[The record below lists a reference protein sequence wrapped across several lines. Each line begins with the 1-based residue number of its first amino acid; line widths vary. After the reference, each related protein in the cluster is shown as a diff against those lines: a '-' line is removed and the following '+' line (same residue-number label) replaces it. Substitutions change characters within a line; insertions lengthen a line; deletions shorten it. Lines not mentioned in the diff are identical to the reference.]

1 MEMTTHSLT
10 RTSRYLTWAALVA
23 LLLVA
28 ATIRFTNI
36 SAQSLWY
43 DEGTTV
49 GRAMRDI
56 PTLIETMQAN
66 IHVPGYFILIGIW
79 EDIMGNSEFALRSFS
94 AFFSLM
100 SIAVT
105 YALGRR
111 LFGRIAAISAV
122 GFVTFNTLSIYYA
135 QEARMYSML
144 AAVVALSMYIFVRLV
159 DQLSRPSPET
169 TAPWWKTGAF
179 KWGLALAL
187 INGLG
192 MYTHYFFPLI
202 MLVQGIMAVLWLGLM
217 AVRNWREKNSQ
228 RSMLVAL
235 ATYTIANLVTL
246 ALFIPWA
253 PIALRQITGHG
264 NPSLA
269 EPETMEHFLRQFHGV
284 ITFGTTFEVSMG
296 GMGIAIYLLL
306 IFGLLMVRGVGKR
319 DGRDTWRLLLPIVW
333 VVATLIFFLV
343 LKLNTRYLRFLTPTQ
358 IAIALWMGRGI
369 AVLWH
374 IRPRE
379 QRAPMR
385 YIPRFAGVF
394 TAFAIMVTMFNG
406 LDPLYNDPDYRRD
419 DYRGLVQQIEDAL
432 RPGDGIIVSAPGV
445 AEIVGYYYHGDAPI
459 YPLPTSDDTVGDIE
473 RILAQHSR
481 IFVVYYGTRERD
493 PDGSV
498 EGTLNAQA
506 YQISDQWVDD
516 MRLVRYVAPIELD
529 TFTESGMQFGEHI
542 TLERYALSSETVT
555 AGDAL
560 QLQLEWTTDT
570 PLEARYKV
578 FVQLLNPDGTL
589 AAQRD
594 SEPGGG
600 DQITTIW
607 QPGETII
614 DRHALAIPDDLPEG
628 DGYTLILG
636 LYDANPPNDRLL
648 VGENDHL
655 VLAEITV
662 ER

>member
-1 MEMTTHSLT
+1 MQMTTPSLT
-10 RTSRYLTWAALVA
+10 RTNRYLTWAALVA
-23 LLLVA
+23 LLLIA

-36 SAQSLWY
+36 GTQSLWY

-66 IHVPGYFILIGIW
+66 IHVPGYFILLGMW
-79 EDIMGNSEFALRSFS
+79 EDVMGNSEFALRSFS
-94 AFFSLM
+94 AFFSLI
-100 SIAVT
+100 SIALT

-111 LFGRIAAISAV
+111 LFGRIAAIAAV
-122 GFVTFNTLSIYYA
+122 SFVTFNTLSIYYA

-144 AAVVALSMYIFVRLV
+144 AAVAVLSMYVFLRLV
-159 DQLSRPSPET
+159 DELSQPV
-169 TAPWWKTGAF
+169 TASTSPWWKRGAF
-179 KWGLALAL
+179 RWGLALAL
-187 INGLG
+187 INSLG
-192 MYTHYFFPLI
+192 MYTHYFFPLM
-202 MLVQGIMAVLWLGLM
+202 MLVQGIMAVLWLGTL
-217 AVRNWREKNSQ
+217 AVRHWRARDGQ
-228 RSMLVAL
+228 RPMLVAL
-235 ATYTIANLVTL
+235 ATYTVANLVTL
-246 ALFIPWA
+246 ALFLPWA

-269 EPETMEHFLRQFHGV
+269 EPETMEHFLRQFQGV

-319 DGRDTWRLLLPIVW
+319 DGRDSWRLLLPIVW

-358 IAIALWMGRGI
+358 IAVALWMGRGI

-379 QRAPMR
+379 QRPPFR

-394 TAFAIMVTMFNG
+394 TAFAILVTMANG
-406 LDPLYNDPDYRRD
+406 LDPLYNDPAYQRD
-419 DYRGLVQQIEDAL
+419 DYRGLVQQIEDNL
-432 RPGDGIIVSAPGV
+432 RPGDGIIVSAPGLL
-445 AEIVGYYYHGDAPI
+445 EIIDYYYEGDAPI

-473 RILAQHSR
+473 RILAQHER
-481 IFVVYYGTRERD
+481 IFAVYYGTRERD
-493 PDGSV
+493 PADAV

-506 YQISDQWVDD
+506 YEISDQWIDD
-516 MRLVRYVAPIELD
+516 MRLVRYVAPVEFGS
-529 TFTESGMQFGEHI
+529 FTESGEQFGEHI
-542 TLERYALSSETVT
+542 TLERYALSSEQVN

-560 QLQLEWTTDT
+560 QLQLEWSTDAT
-570 PLEARYKV
+570 LDTRYKV
-578 FVQLLNPDGTL
+578 FIQLLNPDGTL

-600 DQITTIW
+600 DQLTTLW
-607 QPGETII
+607 QPDETII
-614 DRHALAIPDDLPEG
+614 DRHALAIPDDLPTG
-628 DGYTLILG
+628 GGYTLILG
-636 LYDANPPNDRLL
+636 LYDANPPNDRLP
-648 VGENDHL
+648 VGDGDYL

-662 ER
+662 EE